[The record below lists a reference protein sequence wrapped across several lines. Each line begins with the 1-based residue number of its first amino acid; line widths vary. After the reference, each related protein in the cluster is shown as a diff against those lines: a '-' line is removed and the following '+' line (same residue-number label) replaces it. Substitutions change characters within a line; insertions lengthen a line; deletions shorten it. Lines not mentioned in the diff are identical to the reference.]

1 MSVTVLDGGMGQELL
16 RRAGRK
22 PTPLWSTQVLM
33 DQPELVRAVHDD
45 FFAAGAQIATTNT
58 YALLPD
64 RLEKYGGSDQFEAL
78 MARALDVAHAAR
90 DAVGTGQIAGSIGP
104 LEASYRPDLCPP
116 PEEAEVLYAGSVAL
130 LADGVDFFILETMS
144 SVAQAEGA
152 LRAACASGKPVW
164 LALSVSDEDGTC
176 LRSGEA
182 VADVARL
189 VGDYAPAAVLLNCSR
204 PEAISAGLPVLA
216 GL

>member
-16 RRAGRK
+16 RRSGRK

-33 DQPELVRAVHDD
+33 DEPELVQQVHAN

-78 MARALDVAHAAR
+78 MARALDVAEAAR
-90 DAVGTGQIAGSIGP
+90 DAAGSGQIAGSIGP
-104 LEASYRPDLCPP
+104 LEASYRPDLCPA
-116 PEEAEVLYAGSVAL
+116 PEVAEKLYAGSVAL
-130 LADGVDFFILETMS
+130 LADRVDFFILETMS

-152 LRAACASGKPVW
+152 LKAGCASGKPVW
-164 LALSVSDEDGTC
+164 LAT
-176 LRSGEA
+176 
-182 VADVARL
+182 
-189 VGDYAPAAVLLNCSR
+189 
-204 PEAISAGLPVLA
+204 
-216 GL
+216 